1 MKLEGFPSLK
11 RLHTLLLNNNR
22 IARVGKNLEQQL
34 PMMGCLILTNNRLN
48 NLADVDPLAGF
59 KHLKLL
65 SLMGNPVTKKPNY
78 RLYVIFRLP
87 QLKVLDFRK
96 VKQAERE
103 KAAATFGG
111 SERDL
116 GAKATRGGGKTFE
129 PGKVAGAADEPETME
144 EDEAPK
150 AATGPTAAQLLALK
164 AAIANAATLEEVQRL
179 ETALTT
185 GIVPSDLKL

>member
-1 MKLEGFPSLK
+1 MLK
-11 RLHTLLLNNNR
+11 RLHTLILNNNR

-34 PMMGCLILTNNRLN
+34 PKMGCLILTNNRLN

-59 KHLKLL
+59 KHLKHL
-65 SLMGNPVTKKPNY
+65 SLMGNPVAKKANY

-96 VKQAERE
+96 VKQAERA

-111 SERDL
+111 SEGGL
-116 GAKATRGGGKTFE
+116 GAKASGEKGKTFE
-129 PGKVAGAADEPETME
+129 PGSVAGAAEEPEAMD

-150 AATGPTAAQLLALK
+150 APAGPTAAQLLALK

-185 GIVPSDLKL
+185 GIVPSDMKL